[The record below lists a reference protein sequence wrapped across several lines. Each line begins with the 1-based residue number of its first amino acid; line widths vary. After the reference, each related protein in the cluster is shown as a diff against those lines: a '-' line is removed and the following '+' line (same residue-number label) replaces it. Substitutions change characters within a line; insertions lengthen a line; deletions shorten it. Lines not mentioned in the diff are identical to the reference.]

1 MDFKFDLRQD
11 RKAFFGCF
19 IGGAL
24 QMDMIKIN
32 QVTKTYALYDKPSD
46 RFMEAICPNKRS
58 YHREFHALKNINF
71 TVPKGENVGIIGR
84 NGAGKSTLL
93 KIITGLIAPTSGN
106 VEINGRVSAIIE
118 LGAGFNPEYSGLENI
133 YLNGMIKGMSRKE
146 VDEIVDE
153 IVEFSEIK
161 DFIHQPV
168 KTYSSGMYARLAFS
182 VAINTKPDILIVDE
196 ALSVGDMLFQ
206 HKCMARMKK
215 MMEEG
220 VTILFVSH
228 DIHAIKSLCSKCVY
242 IEKGEMIA
250 YGDSQDVANLYLK
263 KSREA
268 SHQIGD
274 WENAPQLETV
284 DEETLNATL
293 VRNIEVDETLLNFD
307 AVNRYGT
314 GRARLVNIQLQNED
328 GQSVQDFHFGEMIHI
343 TLTAQLL
350 DDIDHFNASI
360 LIRDKNGIDITG
372 TTTFDEKIKIS
383 PLRKGETVMVH
394 FAFKNHFKHNATFS
408 LTTTLN
414 NTVSYEE
421 NEMLDHLDV
430 VKTFR
435 SLYNP
440 ERPVWYTYHE
450 DMDITVETIHK
461 R

>member
-1 MDFKFDLRQD
+1 ME
-11 RKAFFGCF
+11 
-19 IGGAL
+19 
-24 QMDMIKIN
+24 MIKVS

-46 RFMEAICPNKRS
+46 RFMEAIFPNKRS
-58 YHREFHALKNINF
+58 YHREFHALKDIDF
-71 TVPKGENVGIIGR
+71 TVKKGENVGIIGR

-93 KIITGLIAPTSGN
+93 KIITGLISPTNGT

-118 LGAGFNPEYSGLENI
+118 LGAGFNPEYTGVENI

-146 VDEIVDE
+146 VDEIIDD
-153 IVEFSEIK
+153 IIEFSEIK

-242 IEKGEMIA
+242 IEQGQMIA
-250 YGDSQDVANLYLK
+250 YGESLEVANLYLK

-268 SHQIGD
+268 SHQVGEGVEGSTLEILPTKV
-274 WENAPQLETV
+274 ASSHLPQEVVV
-284 DEETLNATL
+284 DE
-293 VRNIEVDETLLNFD
+293 RFLNFD
-307 AVNRYGT
+307 AVDRYGT
-314 GRARLVNIQLQNED
+314 GRARLVNVELRNESGELTDDFQFQETIQ
-328 GQSVQDFHFGEMIHI
+328 V
-343 TLTAQLL
+343 TLTAQAYEP
-350 DDIDHFNASI
+350 IEKFNCSI

-372 TTTFDEKIKIS
+372 TTTFDEQIVFPLIQKGDMIKVQFS
-383 PLRKGETVMVH
+383 
-394 FAFKNHFKHNATFS
+394 FKNHLKHNATFS
-408 LTTTLN
+408 LSATLN
-414 NTVSYEE
+414 NTESYEV
-421 NEMLDHLDV
+421 NEMLDHMEV

-440 ERPVWYTYHE
+440 KRPVWYNYFE
-450 DMDITVETIHK
+450 KMDISYDVQSQQH
-461 R
+461 